1 MSSRWEL
8 DDIIGRLKDGW
19 IVIDIDPWPVPL
31 NIPQC
36 PLDPSPLV
44 SSSLACPTMTDIS
57 ASSSSKP
64 LLPQFMQPDDEP
76 TAAEPA
82 RRKANAQKSSI
93 FPFFSRARKQSTKNL
108 KQDPSTDD
116 ASSVASTSSTEAP
129 PTHPPVADE
138 RPLMASVVSDDPLV
152 PEPNTL
158 IELEGLSAPLEDDS
172 KDVYRWAVVYENQ
185 RG

>member
-1 MSSRWEL
+1 M
-8 DDIIGRLKDGW
+8 
-19 IVIDIDPWPVPL
+19 
-31 NIPQC
+31 
-36 PLDPSPLV
+36 
-44 SSSLACPTMTDIS
+44 ADIS
-57 ASSSSKP
+57 ASSSSKA

-82 RRKANAQKSSI
+82 RRKANAQKTSI
-93 FPFFSRARKQSTKNL
+93 FPLLSRARKQSAKKL
-108 KQDPSTDD
+108 KQDPSIEDT
-116 ASSVASTSSTEAP
+116 SSVASTSTSLPPTSTEIP
-129 PTHPPVADE
+129 PTNPAVADE
-138 RPLMASVVSDDPLV
+138 RLSVASLPDDPTV